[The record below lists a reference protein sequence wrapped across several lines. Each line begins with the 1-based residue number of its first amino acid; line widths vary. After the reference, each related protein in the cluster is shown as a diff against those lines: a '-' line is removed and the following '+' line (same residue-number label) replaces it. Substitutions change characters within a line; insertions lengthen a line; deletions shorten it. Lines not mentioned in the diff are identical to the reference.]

1 MIISEHNQNLSWED
15 MMQVSTVTY
24 EIKRTLAQYEHELL
38 SVTVTQSVDEDKTG
52 DEMMAEARRV
62 AVSHTTE
69 ALRRKR
75 EQREQGGR

>member
-24 EIKRTLAQYEHELL
+24 EIKRTLAQYEHEVL
-38 SVTVTQSVDEDKTG
+38 SVTVNQSVGETRTG
-52 DEMMAEARRV
+52 DELMAEARRV

-75 EQREQGGR
+75 EQGGQ

>member
-1 MIISEHNQNLSWED
+1 MKITS
-15 MMQVSTVTY
+15 VTY
-24 EIKRTLAQYEHELL
+24 EIKRTLAQYEHEML

-52 DEMMAEARRV
+52 DEMMSEARRV

-75 EQREQGGR
+75 EQGGQ